1 MWQPDLVGVSLLG
14 QGHGGSVAAA
24 RAQAEGAGAA
34 ALAPTLALL
43 TLTLTRIR
51 TPTLAL
57 TLAFSLPLTLAQEA
71 LFKEAQRIDAQV
83 SADEGVLQPPM
94 FGRGMPPVC
103 SCVMAFR
110 RTPRVRRLLSHAAA
124 RLAHH

>member
-1 MWQPDLVGVSLLG
+1 MGVSLLG

-24 RAQAEGAGAA
+24 RTQAEGAGAA
-34 ALAPTLALL
+34 THARTLAIL
-43 TLTLTRIR
+43 TLTLTLTR

-71 LFKEAQRIDAQV
+71 LFKEAQRSDAAV
-83 SADEGVLQPPM
+83 TTDEGVLQPPM

>member
-1 MWQPDLVGVSLLG
+1 MTSWASSRRRSTPQ
-14 QGHGGSVAAA
+14 A
-24 RAQAEGAGAA
+24 R
-34 ALAPTLALL
+34 PRTL
-43 TLTLTRIR
+43 TLTLTP

-57 TLAFSLPLTLAQEA
+57 TLAFPLALTLAFTLALTRAQEA
-71 LFKEAQRIDAQV
+71 LFKEAQRIDAMV
-83 SADEGVLQPPM
+83 TTDEGVLQPPM

-110 RTPRVRRLLSHAAA
+110 RTPHVRRLLSHAAA